1 MKVVLV
7 NGSPHPKG
15 CTYTALMEVS
25 DTLNAEG
32 VETSHFWIGNKPL
45 SGCLGCMKC
54 MKKGA
59 CVFDDSVNEF
69 LAVAADYDAYVFGSP
84 VHWGSASGGMTSF
97 MDRLFYADFC
107 GKGNRFTYKPT
118 AAVASARRAGTTAT
132 GDQMNKYFSLMQMPI
147 VTSRYWNIVHGAKP
161 EQVKQDLEGM
171 QTMRFLAR
179 NMAYFLRCIEAG
191 KQLGVPRPKQEEVV
205 FTNFIRE

>member
-1 MKVVLV
+1 MGLACIARR
-7 NGSPHPKG
+7 PR
-15 CTYTALMEVS
+15 A
-25 DTLNAEG
+25 
-32 VETSHFWIGNKPL
+32 
-45 SGCLGCMKC
+45 
-54 MKKGA
+54 GA
-59 CVFDDSVNEF
+59 R
-69 LAVAADYDAYVFGSP
+69 
-84 VHWGSASGGMTSF
+84 WGSASGGMTSF

-107 GKGNRFTYKPT
+107 SKGNRFTYKPT